1 METQNK
7 HDFKI
12 KFEKTEHAINVDT
25 YIQSLSALS
34 VLLKEVNYQV
44 DNSNPE
50 VTINVVAEE
59 SGSFDVLLQIAEFV
73 HDNHTIIR
81 ENVETLSWVVAIA
94 VGVIQMHKWAKKTDD
109 AKTEMNG
116 NKVILKDS
124 NNNVIHQTNTTVY
137 NLYKTNQTVSDA
149 ISNQFQAVEKDKE
162 IDAITI
168 KNNDEVTQFSRND
181 FADLAEK
188 RIIDTSDKEIIEVP
202 AILTISKIV
211 LDNRDR
217 KWELVYQGNKINAKI
232 VDDKFWQNVLAGI
245 ERFANGE
252 RLGRSCQRARE
263 AVVIHRSRQKCCRI
277 ECLLQSRFLTTFLR
291 HGLPDGRQAAVGFA
305 VFIQNSQH
313 GQVTLRI
320 GVHEMRLQ
328 RERLAFNHV

>member
-59 SGSFDVLLQIAEFV
+59 SGSFDVLLQISEFV

-188 RIIDTSDKEIIEVP
+188 RIIDTSDKEIIKVP

-252 RLGRSCQRARE
+252 RLAATLVITRE
-263 AVVIHRSRQKCCRI
+263 YDQLIGAYLDKEYKVIDVRQHIPRDTGEQI
-277 ECLLQSRFLTTFLR
+277 ALI
-291 HGLPDGRQAAVGFA
+291 A
-305 VFIQNSQH
+305 
-313 GQVTLRI
+313 
-320 GVHEMRLQ
+320 
-328 RERLAFNHV
+328 

>member
-1 METQNK
+1 MQNMETQNK

-12 KFEKTEHAINVDT
+12 KFEKTEYAINVDT

-94 VGVIQMHKWAKKTDD
+94 VGVIQMHKWAKKADD

-252 RLGRSCQRARE
+252 RLAATLVITRE
-263 AVVIHRSRQKCCRI
+263 YDQLIGAYLDKEYKVIDVRQHIPRDTGEQI
-277 ECLLQSRFLTTFLR
+277 ALI
-291 HGLPDGRQAAVGFA
+291 A
-305 VFIQNSQH
+305 
-313 GQVTLRI
+313 
-320 GVHEMRLQ
+320 
-328 RERLAFNHV
+328 